1 MAVMAPR
8 EKWTDDRLD
17 DLNKRVDDGFARV
30 EGDIRELRFEVKTQ
44 GESLRAEMGGRF
56 EKAGTS
62 LDKTEKTLEGKIDG
76 TKVDL
81 EKKIDGTKVD
91 LEKKID
97 GTKVDLEKKI
107 DGVKADL
114 DGVKG
119 DLEKKID
126 GLKVDLEK
134 KIDDL
139 GKSVGELRG
148 EINRAL
154 VGGVAAL
161 ILTQIAGGIL
171 F

>member
-97 GTKVDLEKKI
+97 G
-107 DGVKADL
+107 VKADL